1 MSTLDEKV
9 PCVECGKPVSVK
21 LASKRNGLCLSC
33 SANRNPF
40 FALYSSLID
49 RVCHAPEGF
58 ESLSEAAKLYYAL
71 TLFRNEINNGGF
83 HQFFFNSSGSYY
95 DLIENGLGTF
105 DDPQTRELLHRAK
118 EVIFAE
124 MPVPVDMEVRRERMR
139 ECAPSN
145 LDELDQRFYSMPD
158 TLTPKLKAFARER
171 GLVSAE
177 PASEQQG

>member
-21 LASKRNGLCLSC
+21 LASKRNGLCLRC

-40 FALYSSLID
+40 FVLYSSLID

-95 DLIENGLGTF
+95 DLIENVLGHST
-105 DDPQTRELLHRAK
+105 TRRLGNSCIGQKRSSLPR
-118 EVIFAE
+118 
-124 MPVPVDMEVRRERMR
+124 
-139 ECAPSN
+139 C
-145 LDELDQRFYSMPD
+145 RFR
-158 TLTPKLKAFARER
+158 LTWKSDVS
-171 GLVSAE
+171 GCVSAR
-177 PASEQQG
+177 PATWTNSISASIPCLTL